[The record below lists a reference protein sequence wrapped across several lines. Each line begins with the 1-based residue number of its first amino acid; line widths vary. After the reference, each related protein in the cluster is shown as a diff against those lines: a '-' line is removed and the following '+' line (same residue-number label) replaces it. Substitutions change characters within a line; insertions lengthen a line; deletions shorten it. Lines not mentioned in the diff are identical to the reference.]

1 MAMADGIDRYFH
13 FDGLRHH
20 YIVWGAD
27 NDRTVLMLHGI
38 RGYAGT
44 WRKVANRLANN
55 YRVIALDHRGR
66 GCSDW
71 CPRADY
77 FAATYVLDIAA
88 LVRCERLAAFALVGH
103 SMGGANAFV
112 YAARHPEQVAAL
124 VIEDIGPGSSEAGVG
139 KERILRELRQTP
151 SSFSSWDEAANYW
164 RRIRPGISAD
174 ALNSRLAETLV
185 AKEDKI
191 AWRYDFEGVR
201 KARFLAAQDPSKLP
215 DLWAC
220 IDNLLC
226 PTLVIRGANSD
237 YVTADSLASMRGRN
251 HRIETHETPDATH
264 YVHDDNLPDFM
275 LAIEE
280 FLGKTFSPKDVD
292 ITQLFGLQV

>member
-1 MAMADGIDRYFH
+1 MAIADGIDRYFH

-44 WRKVANRLANN
+44 WAKVAKRLANN

-66 GCSDW
+66 GSSDW

-77 FAATYVLDIAA
+77 FAETYVLDIAA

-103 SMGGANAFV
+103 SMGGANAFA
-112 YAARHPEQVAAL
+112 YAVRHPEQVAAL

-174 ALNSRLAETLV
+174 ALNSRLTETLV

-201 KARFLAAQDPSKLP
+201 KARLQAAQDPSKLP
-215 DLWAC
+215 DLWTC

-237 YVTADSLASMRGRN
+237 FVTADSLASMRGRN

-264 YVHDDNLPDFM
+264 YVHDDNFPDFM
-275 LAIEE
+275 LAIEW
-280 FLGKTFSPKDVD
+280 FLGRTFSPK
-292 ITQLFGLQV
+292 I